1 MINNLYLAFSPRAIL
16 DGQCKAQKEGL
27 KMYMDREYD
36 VNVYAL
42 DINYKCSLQGVNKEG
57 STLEVLKFNLGLKL
71 YIKA

>member
-1 MINNLYLAFSPRAIL
+1 
-16 DGQCKAQKEGL
+16 
-27 KMYMDREYD
+27 MYMDREYD

-71 YIKA
+71 YIKAQAKQAHLDFTIVNTDIVSLVF